1 MISKLRNHPDDAI
14 EPLPLQVELDNLHS
28 LFMAYKPVFSS
39 AMSILQMQ
47 PSFDGKPIPPSGRK
61 KRSLLPFLGSAL
73 KWLTGTATTKD
84 IKRIKKR
91 ISSLIKTQE
100 NQWKT
105 MVHIVSILNLTHYE
119 TQVNR
124 QWINIILKEL
134 TKSNEDIRALFN
146 ITNQLATQI
155 QVQNIMLHLQAM
167 PANLRDC
174 LHFMKQLANHVL
186 EYIDTATTSTLTPH
200 LIPVPS
206 LQKMLYQIE
215 SELPPNMHLPIP
227 SSDPLH
233 FYRYLW
239 SHMLVE
245 ESQFL
250 LLIDVPIQDRAQ
262 QIQIYKIINLPV
274 PIGNYS
280 MRYTMDNKYPGITYD
295 RTKAMDIPEDQF
307 KLCKEANGQ
316 FCPLMTPL
324 QHLTNP
330 PSCVAAL
337 YTKNSQEIDRLCKL
351 TTRTQPELYLPNP
364 LASNVWAIISS
375 PFKQQPPVTVICP
388 TKPTM
393 SVQISPPIHV
403 LRLEPT
409 CSATSQHFHLPPKYE
424 DTHMTMNL
432 SIYNANLD
440 IINIS
445 SALFRVTQHI
455 PSMQQQ
461 VTLEMLAAKPPVPI
475 KRITKE
481 LMGEV
486 LQETLSSDNPFWLRP
501 AFLMGCIGFV
511 VSVMSTVACIV
522 KKRIAAWKP
531 PALTGFLSLCRKDKN
546 NTKMDDEDMDGPIY
560 PPSGIVPTVIR
571 PQKSHGLCV
580 IPQPV

>member
-1 MISKLRNHPDDAI
+1 MISKLRNHPDDKI
-14 EPLPLQVELDNLHS
+14 KPLQPLQVELNNLHN

-39 AMSILQMQ
+39 ARSILQMQ
-47 PSFDGKPIPPSGRK
+47 PSFYGKPMPPSGRK
-61 KRSLLPFLGSAL
+61 KRSLLPFLSSAL

-84 IKRIKKR
+84 IKHIKKQ
-91 ISSLIKTQE
+91 ITSLIETQE

-105 MVHIVSILNLTHYE
+105 MVHIVSILNLTQYE

-124 QWINIILKEL
+124 QQINILKEL
-134 TKSNEDIRALFN
+134 TKSNKDIRALFN
-146 ITNQLATQI
+146 ITNQLATQV
-155 QVQNIMLHLQAM
+155 QVQNIVLHLRAM
-167 PANLRDC
+167 LTNLRDC

-186 EYIDTATTSTLTPH
+186 EYIDTATTGTLTPH
-200 LIPVPS
+200 LIPVPD

-233 FYRYLW
+233 FYRYLQT
-239 SHMLVE
+239 HVLVE
-245 ESQFL
+245 ENQFL

-262 QIQIYKIINLPV
+262 QIQIYQIINLPV
-274 PIGNYS
+274 PVGNYS
-280 MRYTMDNKYPGITYD
+280 MRYTMDNKYLGVTYD

-307 KLCKEANGQ
+307 KLCKEANRQ
-316 FCPLMTPL
+316 FCPLTTPL
-324 QHLTNP
+324 QPLMNP

-337 YTKNSQEIDRLCKL
+337 YTKNSQEIDRLCEL
-351 TTRTQPELYLPNP
+351 TTKTQPELYLPIP
-364 LASNVWAIISS
+364 LASNVWVIISS
-375 PFKQQPPVTVICP
+375 PFKQQLPVTVICP

-393 SVQISPPIHV
+393 SIHISPPIHV

-424 DTHMTMNL
+424 DTHITMNL

-445 SALFRVTQHI
+445 SALFRITQHI
-455 PSMQQQ
+455 PSVQQQ
-461 VTLEMLAAKPPVPI
+461 EMLERLAVLPPVPI
-475 KRITKE
+475 KRITME

-486 LQETLSSDNPFWLRP
+486 LQETLSSDKAFWLRP
-501 AFLMGCIGFV
+501 SFLMGCIGFV
-511 VSVMSTVACIV
+511 VSIMSTVACIA
-522 KKRIAAWKP
+522 KKKIAAWKP

-560 PPSGIVPTVIR
+560 
-571 PQKSHGLCV
+571 
-580 IPQPV
+580 